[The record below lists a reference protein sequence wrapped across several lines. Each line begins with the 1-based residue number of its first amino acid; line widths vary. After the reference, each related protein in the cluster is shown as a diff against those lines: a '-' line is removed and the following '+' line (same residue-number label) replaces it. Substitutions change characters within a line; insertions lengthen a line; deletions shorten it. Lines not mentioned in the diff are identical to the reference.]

1 MAFIVFGPCG
11 VLGGVPGA
19 DRAVLLSVFFLY
31 FVFCILYLYSV
42 FCILY
47 LRTCFLVQIEKWMS
61 SAK

>member
-31 FVFCILYLYSV
+31 FVFCILYFV

-47 LRTCFLVQIEKWMS
+47 FVFKDLLPC
-61 SAK
+61 AD

>member
-31 FVFCILYLYSV
+31 YVFCILYFVFCILL
-42 FCILY
+42 I
-47 LRTCFLVQIEKWMS
+47 
-61 SAK
+61 SAFHSPLAE